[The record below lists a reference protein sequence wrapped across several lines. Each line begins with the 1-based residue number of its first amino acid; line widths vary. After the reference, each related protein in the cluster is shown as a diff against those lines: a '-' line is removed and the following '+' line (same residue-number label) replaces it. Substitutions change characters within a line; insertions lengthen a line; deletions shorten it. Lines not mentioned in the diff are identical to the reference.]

1 MNHRKLLQKL
11 AIIAAFSLMASAC
24 QANPDAA
31 VVADKG
37 GDLLESRIQQNAET
51 SAAESESLSA
61 ESFTSESV
69 EDRQRTVINPVNVT
83 HYEDVYP
90 GAEDGVTIQ
99 IDAEVQIPEG
109 KMPVIRV
116 KPHEITSDEVKTWT
130 AVLFDGN
137 TAYEPEITMTKD
149 ELEEVILQLRQAI
162 GKEDQLLEDWNGN
175 QGEVD
180 DIIAMWER
188 QIEYYEAQYESAP
201 DEKIRLETDWT
212 FHPYS

>member
-51 SAAESESLSA
+51 SAAESLLA
-61 ESFTSESV
+61 EPLTSESV

-99 IDAEVQIPEG
+99 IDADSG
-109 KMPVIRV
+109 R
-116 KPHEITSDEVKTWT
+116 
-130 AVLFDGN
+130 
-137 TAYEPEITMTKD
+137 KD
-149 ELEEVILQLRQAI
+149 AGDSR
-162 GKEDQLLEDWNGN
+162 
-175 QGEVD
+175 
-180 DIIAMWER
+180 
-188 QIEYYEAQYESAP
+188 EAA
-201 DEKIRLETDWT
+201 
-212 FHPYS
+212 